1 MRLVFLGLLANA
13 FLSLAGISAFS
24 QEKAVERFVD
34 ARELTLIGQ
43 PRQIPGYHR
52 IDTVI
57 YNNFSSRVKE
67 LYSYATGMAVVFR
80 TNSQRI
86 TAQWKTAPV
95 GQGINMNAIAQKG
108 LDLYI
113 RRQGEWVWAGFGK
126 PSVTD
131 HQDILAENM
140 DDSDKECL
148 LYLPLFSELL
158 ELKIGVDQ
166 DAYLQPE
173 DNPFKQQII
182 VWGSSITNG
191 IASGRSGMSYP
202 SLMQRKTGLHF
213 VNLGISGQSKLQPEL
228 ARMLA
233 DMEADAFVFD
243 AFSNPNP
250 AEIESR
256 FENFVA
262 IIREKHPHTP
272 LIFLQTIVREGGNF
286 DLKRGAFEKDKR
298 AAAAKMVGK
307 VRALG
312 DYNIFFVNPNEIL
325 GNDHMGTIDG
335 THPSD
340 LGFFRMTE
348 KWLPEILRI
357 FNHKSIL

>member
-1 MRLVFLGLLANA
+1 MVFCRLLASA

-24 QEKAVERFVD
+24 QEKAAEKYID
-34 ARELTLIGQ
+34 AQELTLIGQ
-43 PRQIPGYHR
+43 PRHIGGYHR
-52 IDTVI
+52 VDTVRYSDLSPRI
-57 YNNFSSRVKE
+57 KE
-67 LYSYATGMAVVFR
+67 LYSYSTGMAIVFK
-80 TNSQRI
+80 TNSRRI

-95 GQGINMNAIAQKG
+95 GQGANMNSIAQKG

-113 RRQGEWVWAGFGK
+113 RRQGVWVWAGFGK
-126 PSVTD
+126 PSGND
-131 HQDILAENM
+131 HLDILAENM

-158 ELKIGVDQ
+158 ELKIGVDHQ
-166 DAYLQPE
+166 AYVKAA
-173 DNPFKQQII
+173 DNPFSQQII

-191 IASGRSGMSYP
+191 IAAGRSGMSYP
-202 SLMQRKTGLHF
+202 SLMARSSGLHF

-256 FENFVA
+256 FQNFVA

-286 DLKRGAFEKDKR
+286 DLKREAFEKDKR
-298 AAAAKMVGK
+298 EAAAKMVGK
-307 VRALG
+307 VRAMG
-312 DYNIFFVNPNEIL
+312 DLNVFFVNPESIL
-325 GNDHMGTIDG
+325 GNDHTGTIDG

-340 LGFFRMTE
+340 LGFFRMAE

-357 FNHKSIL
+357 FSNKSIL